1 MYLRDNKFV
10 ISCPARSG
18 STMLL
23 HLLRSNPQVMCH
35 GEVFGRD
42 GLGHIA
48 GDYAARRR
56 ADPEATAQLTAYRE
70 RAPASFLYDIVFDGQ
85 GRRVVGFKFKTDEAF
100 DERFADI
107 QDIIRDDLDIKIVQ
121 LRRRNV
127 LDQFISHQVVLNQT
141 GVTWIGQG
149 DERPRIESFRVDVR
163 EAVSYVLDVVRREEE
178 VPRVYE
184 GHRRMLVDYEDL
196 VDPSHPVRGEL
207 QAFLDIEAQ
216 ELTTP
221 TRKIIDRNET
231 LVENVEDVRAA
242 LRLMGL
248 GERC

>member
-56 ADPEATAQLTAYRE
+56 EDPAATGQLSAYRE
-70 RAPASFLYDIVFDGQ
+70 RSPAAFLYDIVFDAQ

-107 QDIIRDDLDIKIVQ
+107 QEIIRGDADIKIVQ

-127 LDQFISHQVVLNQT
+127 VDQFISHQVVLHQT
-141 GVTWIGQG
+141 GVTWIGDG
-149 DERPRIESFRVDVR
+149 DERPEVQPFDVDVR
-163 EAVSYVLDVVRREEE
+163 EAVAYVLDVIQREEA
-178 VPRVYE
+178 VGRVYA
-184 GHRRMLVDYEDL
+184 GHRRILVDYEDV
-196 VDPSHPVRGEL
+196 VDPAHPVRGEL
-207 QAFLDIEAQ
+207 QAFLGIDPQA
-216 ELTTP
+216 LSTP
-221 TRKIIDRNET
+221 TRKILKRNDA
-231 LVENVEDVRAA
+231 LVRNVEDVRGA

-248 GERC
+248 GDRC